1 MEKIQNALLSC
12 KLDELPPEWQKLIG
26 LTRTE
31 AYVQEYRRRQRK
43 GSTKE
48 RKAFEMLQNIREE
61 ISKIDLKFNTA
72 PPTNQQP
79 ASEQPNQPN
88 NTENEPKQ
96 D

>member
-12 KLDELPPEWQKLIG
+12 KYDELPPEWQKLIG

-31 AYVQEYRRRQRK
+31 AYVQEYWRRQRK

-48 RKAFEMLQNIREE
+48 RKAYEMLQNLREE
-61 ISKIDLKFNTA
+61 ISKIDLKLN
-72 PPTNQQP
+72 P
-79 ASEQPNQPN
+79 EQPNQQSQTN
-88 NTENEPKQ
+88 NTENEQKQ

>member
-1 MEKIQNALLSC
+1 MEKITNALLSC

-26 LTRTE
+26 LTRAE
-31 AYVQEYRRRQRK
+31 MYVQEYWKRQRK

-48 RKAFEMLQNIREE
+48 RKAYEMLQNIREE
-61 ISKIDLKFNTA
+61 ISKLDLKFNTA
-72 PPTNQQP
+72 PPANQQP
-79 ASEQPNQPN
+79 PSDQPNQPK